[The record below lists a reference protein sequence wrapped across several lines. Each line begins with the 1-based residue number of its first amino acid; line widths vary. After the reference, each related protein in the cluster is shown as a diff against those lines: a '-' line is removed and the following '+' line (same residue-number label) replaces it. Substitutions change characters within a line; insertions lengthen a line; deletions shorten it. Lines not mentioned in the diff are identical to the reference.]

1 MKSLHCALLGA
12 VLLCLVVPLHV
23 HAESP
28 PGSDVGELLDYAR
41 SHNPELDARRLNADA
56 AAERVDPAGALADPL
71 LRMELMDVTRGGR
84 SNPTLLP
91 GVAGSTK
98 YTLVQPLPFW
108 GKRDLKRESAAAEAA
123 ALRGGADETWNDLAA
138 RIKTAYAQHYAL
150 TRQFDLT
157 RQNLDLVT
165 RLETVARARYA
176 EGLVPQQDALR
187 MQGERTQLQGELIAL
202 EMDLHHSQA
211 RLHGLL
217 ARPPHAPLATPQRL
231 RPQPAPAQLD
241 YGRLEGRLRERN
253 PQLFAEA
260 ERIRAAEKNRDLAY
274 RNRYPDLALGISPQQ
289 AGGRIAEWGVMLEIT
304 IPLQQESRRSQER
317 EAELNV
323 SAAQARRQAAVN
335 QLQSELAESLS
346 ALDAGQRT
354 ETLLRDG
361 LLPQAELGY
370 TSALAAYETGK
381 ADFALL
387 LDAQRQIRR
396 TKQDLLKVQA
406 EQQARLADI
415 ERLIGENL

>member
-1 MKSLHCALLGA
+1 
-12 VLLCLVVPLHV
+12 
-23 HAESP
+23 
-28 PGSDVGELLDYAR
+28 
-41 SHNPELDARRLNADA
+41 
-56 AAERVDPAGALADPL
+56 
-71 LRMELMDVTRGGR
+71 
-84 SNPTLLP
+84 
-91 GVAGSTK
+91 
-98 YTLVQPLPFW
+98 
-108 GKRDLKRESAAAEAA
+108 
-123 ALRGGADETWNDLAA
+123 
-138 RIKTAYAQHYAL
+138 
-150 TRQFDLT
+150 
-157 RQNLDLVT
+157 
-165 RLETVARARYA
+165 
-176 EGLVPQQDALR
+176 

-211 RLHGLL
+211 RLNGLL
-217 ARPPHAPLATPQRL
+217 ARPPHAPLATPQHL